1 MIVRIN
7 ETDFDESYWSID
19 NFADVAL
26 AQVPTDLSISE
37 FNTQYL
43 SDENTTFYIIEDEVI
58 TAQYNC
64 LEITSITKAIIN
76 ETDYLAIQVKVSTLS
91 TNVEAFLRSKITS
104 LENNY
109 TNLQTALTNLS
120 TEHDETRRRINQFT
134 DQLTISTNNLM
145 ENYNGANSR
154 FNDYDTQLSTI
165 MAAINNLQDSLT
177 AVQTELATIPSQQL
191 EQLTVLDN
199 RLNLIADRIA
209 VLENQ

>member
-26 AQVPTDLSISE
+26 AQVPTDLTISE

-64 LEITSITKAIIN
+64 LEITSITKTIIN
-76 ETDYLAIQVKVSTLS
+76 ETDYLAIQVKVQTLS
-91 TNVEAFLRSKITS
+91 TNVEAFFRSKITS

-134 DQLTISTNNLM
+134 DQLTMSTNNLM

-165 MAAINNLQDSLT
+165 MAAINDLQDSLT
-177 AVQTELATIPSQQL
+177 AVQTELVTIPGQQL
-191 EQLTVLDN
+191 EQLAVLDN
-199 RLNLIADRIA
+199 RLNIIADRIA